1 MTKNIYLAST
11 FVLLVL
17 LSAFSPYIL
26 KFHDSNLSGNPS
38 DWGALGSYIGGIVGA
53 TFASLSF
60 VCLLIT
66 VLLQRKE
73 LKNNSEAQKQQRF
86 EDNFYSLLSQ
96 HNTTLSELKCRFD
109 DNSHFLHDLNIL
121 LDPKG
126 SPKAELIEVQNKIL
140 NDIELSQYFRILYQ
154 LLKFICKNDVDNKE
168 REFSDCYISNRDNV
182 TENEKMY
189 ASIVRSF
196 VPVKLLH
203 VLALNCI
210 PSYSGLNNLSLYKAL
225 LERYEFLEHLRADKL
240 PNNERTFAIL
250 DGYSYAFGNNTYLDN
265 KCENIINHFKSKYDD
280 KLTEGSYLHTYTLA
294 HPF

>member
-1 MTKNIYLAST
+1 MLGT
-11 FVLLVL
+11 F
-17 LSAFSPYIL
+17 FPYIF

-38 DWGALGSYIGGIVGA
+38 DWGSFGSYIGGIVGA

-96 HNTTLSELKCRFD
+96 HNTTLSELRCRFD
-109 DNSHFLHDLNIL
+109 DNSHFLHDLNIIL
-121 LDPKG
+121 VPKG

-154 LLKFICKNDVDNKE
+154 LLKFICRNDVGNDEQVFN
-168 REFSDCYISNRDNV
+168 DCYISNQDNV

-210 PSYSGLNNLSLYKAL
+210 PSYSGLNNLSLYHAL

-240 PNNERTFAIL
+240 PDNERTFAIL
-250 DGYSYAFGNNTYLDN
+250 DGYSYAFGKNTYLDK
-265 KCENIINHFKSKYDD
+265 KCESIINHFKSKYDD
-280 KLTEGSYLHTYTLA
+280 NLTEGSYLHTYYLA